1 MDTETFLL
9 YTETS
14 IITRVIF
21 GIMEDF
27 TAVSSWT
34 FALVSLLYQGLN
46 GRFSYLV
53 Q

>member
-1 MDTETFLL
+1 MDTETFSL
-9 YTETS
+9 YTETL

-21 GIMEDF
+21 GIVEDF
-27 TAVSSWT
+27 SAVSFPT
-34 FALVSLLYQGLN
+34 FSLVSLLYQGLN